1 MTILL
6 SARGLSVCYEAR
18 PVLVD
23 IDLDLRRGE
32 LFSVIGP
39 NGAGKSTLLKALA
52 GLRRPASGSVLRLG
66 LDLADVAYLSQL
78 EPLPGDFTARELVE
92 LGRIAHTGLWRSL
105 SAIDHAAVESCM
117 RRTETLELAS
127 RRVGTLSG
135 GERQRVALARALAQ
149 QPKLLLLDEPATHL
163 DLRHQFELLQVL
175 RAEARSGTCVVAV
188 LHELNLAAQTDY
200 CCLLSQGR
208 LRAQGHPQSVLE
220 AASLS
225 AIYGAPLATGRTEDG
240 QVAIVLRTNP

>member
-6 SARGLSVCYEAR
+6 SARALSVRYGTR
-18 PVLVD
+18 QVLAQ

-32 LFSVIGP
+32 LVSVIGP

-52 GLRRPASGSVLRLG
+52 GLCHSASGSVLRSG
-66 LDLADVAYLSQL
+66 LEVTDLAYLSQL

-105 SAIDHAAVESCM
+105 DSRDRAAVERSM
-117 RRTETLELAS
+117 YRTETLDLAS
-127 RRVGTLSG
+127 RRLSTLSG

-149 QPKLLLLDEPATHL
+149 EPKLLLLDEPTTHL
-163 DLRHQFELLQVL
+163 DLRHQFELIQLL
-175 RAEARSGTCVVAV
+175 RAEARNGTCVVAV

-208 LRAQGHPQSVLE
+208 LRAYGNPGSVLE
-220 AASLS
+220 AGNLS
-225 AIYGAPLATGRTEDG
+225 AIYDAPIAAGRTEEG
-240 QVAIVLRTNP
+240 QMTLVLRTNE